1 MASYYDND
9 GDNDDDDVIEL
20 MKRAT
25 SIDDH
30 LHHLGIDSNI
40 NININK
46 KYTLKCVK
54 SSCLTTP
61 QKNDLF
67 ALFEANMK
75 DMYDKTWGWNKEDK
89 IKELFAPTS
98 KFLMI
103 EDNDDAD
110 KIVAFTTFRFEWDDE
125 EEPEYP
131 VLYCYELQIS
141 DDHQG
146 KGIGKRLMELL
157 VQFQK
162 ACLMRKVMLTCFKI
176 NTMAMSFYLKNG
188 FYIDECSP
196 SKFGDIDCHY
206 EILSNDKPK
215 KSKIR

>member
-1 MASYYDND
+1 MAALY
-9 GDNDDDDVIEL
+9 DNDDDDMIEL
-20 MKRAT
+20 MKRAI

-30 LHHLGIDSNI
+30 LLNNGIDSNLII
-40 NININK
+40 NDNK
-46 KYTLKCVK
+46 QYTIKCIK
-54 SSCLTTP
+54 SPSLTP
-61 QKNDLF
+61 QQKIDVF

-75 DMYDKTWGWNKEDK
+75 EMYDKTWGWNKDDK

-98 KFLMI
+98 TFLI
-103 EDNDDAD
+103 IQDDVNNN
-110 KIVAFTTFRFEWDDE
+110 KVVAFTMFRFEWDDE

-141 DDHQG
+141 DECQG

-176 NTMAMSFYLKNG
+176 NTLAMNFYLKNG
-188 FYIDECSP
+188 FYIDEYSP

-206 EILSNDKPK
+206 EILSNEKPK
-215 KSKIR
+215 KSKGR